1 MKKEPAAGYIFE
13 KEIFDLLA
21 ESNYFNVRTEQL
33 RGRGASHQIDA
44 FGTLA
49 IPTAFTYPIR
59 LIAEAKCYSSTI
71 QLHQIRSF
79 VGVIKDISENY
90 IVGENDQRNTPNR
103 YLDTGCFFSATPF
116 SKSSQDYAWAH
127 NIFLVSF
134 SDMEEMLSIIT
145 RIRSFIFEIPE
156 EQLRTITKDDL
167 LMRYISWKNQIS
179 SENINPSLGIGILD
193 NVYPVILVGKKDWHE
208 RIRVPRNSD
217 TIFAEKTRREDKIN
231 GTIFHLNIDK
241 KNGHPEIVSFNLPNR
256 IAEKIIE
263 RIDKTA
269 AGEKIFDLDIP
280 LIIKNNG
287 KTVRRI
293 LRVVV
298 NLPGKEDYIRTI
310 TSAGFNRGRF
320 NRMGFN
326 R

>member
-1 MKKEPAAGYIFE
+1 MQGNQAAGYIFE

-90 IVGENDQRNTPNR
+90 IVGENDRRNTPNR

-145 RIRSFIFEIPE
+145 RIRSFISEIPE
-156 EQLRTITKDDL
+156 EQLRTITKENL
-167 LMRYISWKNQIS
+167 LMRYFSWKGQIS
-179 SENINPSLGIGILD
+179 SENVNPSLGIGILD
-193 NVYPVILVGKKDWHE
+193 NVYPVILVGKKDWCE
-208 RIRVPRNSD
+208 RISVPPNSD
-217 TIFAEKTRREDKIN
+217 TIFAEKTRRVDKKN

-241 KNGHPEIVSFNLPNR
+241 ENGHPEIVSFNLPNR
-256 IAEKIIE
+256 IAGKIIE

-269 AGEKIFDLDIP
+269 SGEKIFDLDIP

-293 LRVVV
+293 LRIVV
-298 NLPGKEDYIRTI
+298 NLPGKEDYIKTI
-310 TSAGFNRGRF
+310 TSAGFNRGGF

>member
-1 MKKEPAAGYIFE
+1 MKPDPAAGYVFE
-13 KEIFDLLA
+13 KEIFNLLA

-145 RIRSFIFEIPE
+145 RIRSFISEIPE
-156 EQLRTITKDDL
+156 EQLRTITKENL
-167 LMRYISWKNQIS
+167 LARYNSWKSQTFL
-179 SENINPSLGIGILD
+179 ENANPSLGIGILD
-193 NVYPVILVGKKDWHE
+193 NVYPVILVGKKDWHK
-208 RIRVPRNSD
+208 RISVPENSD
-217 TIFAEKTRREDKIN
+217 TIFAEKTRREDKKN

-241 KNGHPEIVSFNLPNR
+241 ENGHYEIVSFNLPNR

-269 AGEKIFDLDIP
+269 LGEKIFDLDIP

-287 KTVRRI
+287 ESVRRI

-298 NLPGKEDYIRTI
+298 NLPGKEEYIRTI
-310 TSAGFNRGRF
+310 KSAGYDRGGFDRMRF
-320 NRMGFN
+320 Y
-326 R
+326 

>member
-1 MKKEPAAGYIFE
+1 MKPEQAAGYVFE
-13 KEIFDLLA
+13 REIFNLLA

-59 LIAEAKCYSSTI
+59 LIAEAKCYLSSI
-71 QLHQIRSF
+71 KLHQIRSF
-79 VGVIKDISENY
+79 VGVIKHISENY
-90 IVGENDQRNTPNR
+90 IVGENEQRNTPNR

-116 SKSSQDYAWAH
+116 TKSSQDYAWAH

-134 SDMEEMLSIIT
+134 SEMEEMQSIIT
-145 RIRSFIFEIPE
+145 RIRSFISEIPE
-156 EQLRTITKDDL
+156 EQMGTVTKENL
-167 LMRYISWKNQIS
+167 LVRYNSWKSQLS
-179 SENINPSLGIGILD
+179 SENVNPSLGIGILD
-193 NVYPVILVGKKDWHE
+193 NVYPVILVEKKDWHK
-208 RIRVPRNSD
+208 RISVPQNSD
-217 TIFAEKTRREDKIN
+217 TIFAEKTRREDKTN

-241 KNGHPEIVSFNLPNR
+241 ENGPFEIVSFNLPNR

-269 AGEKIFDLDIP
+269 AGEKIFDLDVP
-280 LIIKNNG
+280 LIITNKG
-287 KTVRRI
+287 DTIRRI

-298 NLPGKEDYIRTI
+298 NLPGKDDYIRTI
-310 TSAGFNRGRF
+310 RSAGFNRG
-320 NRMGFN
+320 GFN